1 MQTKI
6 LPFNALSATQLTEVA
21 HALEQGAVAVL
32 ATDTVYGLATGAFCE
47 SAIQHIYA
55 LKERPAHM
63 PLQLLVASAAAAL
76 QVSQMSEPV
85 HQVAT
90 TFWPGGLTLILP
102 PSPAGQPLLR
112 GFSGLGIRVPA
123 HPNLQALLQQLK
135 MPLACTSANVHG
147 QPVLTQ
153 EKEVI
158 SQFDGRV
165 DFIITDGTLSPTAS
179 TVLDATVTPPRV
191 LRVGTISKE
200 ELARVYQGPLGTL

>member
-6 LPFNALSATQLTEVA
+6 LPFNTLSATQLAEVA
-21 HALEQGAVAVL
+21 RALEQGAVAAL

-47 SAIQHIYA
+47 PAIQQIYT

-76 QVSQMSEPV
+76 QVAQMNEQV
-85 HQVAT
+85 LRVAT
-90 TFWPGGLTLILP
+90 AFWPGGLTLILP
-102 PSPAGQPLLR
+102 PGPAGRALLR

-123 HPNLQALLQQLK
+123 HPNLQALLAQLT

-153 EKEVI
+153 EKDVMT
-158 SQFDGRV
+158 QFDGRV
-165 DFIITDGTLSPTAS
+165 DFILTDGTLSPTAS
-179 TVLDATVTPPRV
+179 TVLDFTATPPRL
-191 LRVGTISKE
+191 LRAGTISKE
-200 ELARVYQGPLGTL
+200 ELAQVYPGCIS